1 MKSILHLGRHL
12 GTALILIA
20 VAAAAVAASPQTN
33 ALMTDGNHAYMR
45 GDFAGAA
52 KAYQQALDA
61 EKKQPTLDRPTT
73 ITLIDNL
80 GTAYGVTGN
89 WDKAREAFD
98 YGVSKYPTHPI
109 FYYDIACIYGR
120 KKDVE
125 NAITYLQKAFANKAN
140 LAAGQTIPDPLADNS
155 FDAFKDNDRFV
166 KAVKS
171 LSEPAQ

>member
-1 MKSILHLGRHL
+1 
-12 GTALILIA
+12 
-20 VAAAAVAASPQTN
+20 
-33 ALMTDGNHAYMR
+33 MTDGNRAYMR

-80 GTAYGVTGN
+80 GTAYGITGN

-120 KKDVE
+120 KKDLE
-125 NAITYLQKAFANKAN
+125 NAITYLQKAFANKPN
-140 LAAGQTIPDPLADNS
+140 LAAGQNIPDPLTDNS

-166 KAVKS
+166 KVVKS
-171 LSEPAQ
+171 LSEAAQ

>member
-1 MKSILHLGRHL
+1 VKSIRHWGATVVL
-12 GTALILIA
+12 VA
-20 VAAAAVAASPQTN
+20 VAAAGGAATPQTN

-61 EKKQPTLDRPTT
+61 EKKQTTLDRPTT

-80 GTAYGVTGN
+80 GTAYGIAGN

-98 YGVSKYPTHPI
+98 YGVSKYPTYPI

-140 LAAGQTIPDPLADNS
+140 LAAGQKIPDPLTDNS
-155 FDAFKDNDRFV
+155 FDAFKDNERFA

-171 LSEPAQ
+171 ISDPAQ

>member
-1 MKSILHLGRHL
+1 MKSIRHL
-12 GTALILIA
+12 GTILFLLGI
-20 VAAAAVAASPQTN
+20 VAGTVAASPQAN

-80 GTAYGVTGN
+80 GTAYGITGN
-89 WDKAREAFD
+89 WHKAREAFD

-140 LAAGQTIPDPLADNS
+140 LAAGQNIPDPLTDNS

-166 KAVKS
+166 KVVKS
-171 LSEPAQ
+171 LSEAAQ